1 MLHKILLSIPLLV
14 FSIMLRADTVQVDPD
29 HPDEYVVQKGDTLW
43 DISSRF
49 LTEPWRWPE
58 IWQANPQI
66 ENPHLIYPGD
76 VVRLTYEG
84 DSPVL
89 TVDRGG
95 MRRTGGRTVRLSP
108 EIRYIDQK
116 DAIPTIPIEAIREF
130 LTRPLVVSENEIN
143 SWAYIVSSYDQHLI
157 NGKGNEIYVRGLP
170 EDTNQR
176 TYSIYRKGP
185 AYESNGEHLGY
196 EAIYVGEAFV
206 QAFGDPAT
214 AIITSS
220 EREALNGDRLIPRS
234 ETDINSDIIP
244 SSPDRD
250 VSGNIISAID
260 VLSEI
265 GQYQVVVLDLGKTDG
280 MQVGNVLGVYQQ
292 GDVITD
298 RIVKE
303 GDHQPVA
310 GYGTNPL
317 SNLVG
322 DTIKTKQDFDNTAL
336 VGYLGRPAAAG
347 EKVRLPDKYAGVILV
362 FRTFNRVS
370 YALVMEAEGPMHLQD
385 KVTNL

>member
-1 MLHKILLSIPLLV
+1 MLYKILLSIPLLLI
-14 FSIMLRADTVQVDPD
+14 SITLRADVVQVDPD

-58 IWQANPQI
+58 IWRANPQI

-76 VVRLTYEG
+76 VVRLTYEE

-95 MRRTGGRTVRLSP
+95 ARRNGERTVKLSP
-108 EIRYIDQK
+108 RIRYIDERE
-116 DAIPTIPIEAIREF
+116 AVPTIPIEAIREF
-130 LTRPLVVSENEIN
+130 LTRPLVVSEREIN
-143 SWAYIVSSYDQHLI
+143 SWPYIVSSHDQHLI
-157 NGKGNEIYVRGLP
+157 NGPGNEIYIRGLP
-170 EDTNQR
+170 ENVGQR
-176 TYSIYRKGP
+176 TYSIYRKGA
-185 AYESNGEHLGY
+185 AYESHGEILGY
-196 EAIYVGEAFV
+196 EAIYVGEAV
-206 QAFGDPAT
+206 VRAFGDPGT

-244 SSPDRD
+244 HSPDHV
-250 VSGNIISAID
+250 VSGSIISAID

-265 GQYQVVVLDLGKTDG
+265 GQYKVVVLDLGENDG
-280 MQVGNVLGVYQQ
+280 MEVGNVLGVYQK

-303 GDHQPVA
+303 GDRKPVA
-310 GYGTNPL
+310 GYGTNPF

-322 DTIKTKQDFDNTAL
+322 DTIKIKRAFDKTAL
-336 VGYLGRPAAAG
+336 VSYLGRPAAAG

-362 FRTFNRVS
+362 FRTFDRVS
-370 YALVMEAEGPMHLQD
+370 YALVMEAEGPMHLHD
-385 KVTNL
+385 KVKNL